1 LLEAATKDR
10 ELPRRRVLAVPETTI
25 DDKAASLRDAQS
37 GLIVGLVCYL
47 LWGFLPLLFHVLQD
61 VGSVTIVADRTV
73 CSLFVVGAILLL
85 RNRMGE
91 VGTALRDPQTLRS
104 MVISSVLLAANWL
117 IFVWAVEQNQ
127 VLEASFGYFI
137 NPLINVAIGMVL
149 LGERQ
154 NPWQWTAI
162 GVALVAI
169 VIQAVGIGRFPWI
182 AVSLALTFGFYGYFR
197 KTAKVGSA
205 SGLFVETLVLTPVA
219 IAYLAYTFIR
229 DGGVG
234 LHADPM
240 HLGLLLLTGPATAA
254 PLLMF
259 AYAVQR
265 LRLTT
270 IGMLQYLSP
279 SIAFLLAI
287 TAFGEEINAVR
298 LLSFA
303 LIWLSLAIYS
313 ADSFMRRGRA
323 AG

>member
-1 LLEAATKDR
+1 VTT
-10 ELPRRRVLAVPETTI
+10 PEI
-25 DDKAASLRDAQS
+25 PNDDKASARDAQS

-47 LWGFLPLLFHVLQD
+47 LWGFLPVLFYVLKD
-61 VGSVTIVADRTV
+61 VGSVTIVAHRV
-73 CSLFVVGAILLL
+73 VWSLLLVGAILLI
-85 RNRMGE
+85 RSRMSE
-91 VGTALRDPQTLRS
+91 VAAALRDPQTLRS
-104 MVISSVLLAANWL
+104 MAISTALLSVNWL

-127 VLEASFGYFI
+127 LLEASFGYFI
-137 NPLINVAIGMVL
+137 NPLVNVAIGMML

-154 NPWQWTAI
+154 NKWQWAAI
-162 GVALVAI
+162 AVAAIAI
-169 VIQAVGIGRFPWI
+169 VVQAVGIGRFPWI

-205 SGLFVETLVLTPVA
+205 SGLFVETLILVPLA
-219 IAYLAYTFIR
+219 LAYLGYDIVRNGTGIY
-229 DGGVG
+229 
-234 LHADPM
+234 ADPT
-240 HLGLLLLTGPATAA
+240 HVILLLLTGPATAA

-287 TAFGEEINAVR
+287 LAFGEPINPVR

-313 ADSFMRRGRA
+313 ADSFMRRSRA
-323 AG
+323 MG

>member
-1 LLEAATKDR
+1 
-10 ELPRRRVLAVPETTI
+10 
-25 DDKAASLRDAQS
+25 
-37 GLIVGLVCYL
+37 
-47 LWGFLPLLFHVLQD
+47 
-61 VGSVTIVADRTV
+61 
-73 CSLFVVGAILLL
+73 
-85 RNRMGE
+85 
-91 VGTALRDPQTLRS
+91 
-104 MVISSVLLAANWL
+104 
-117 IFVWAVEQNQ
+117 
-127 VLEASFGYFI
+127 
-137 NPLINVAIGMVL
+137 MVL

-162 GVALVAI
+162 GVAILAI
-169 VIQAVGIGRFPWI
+169 VIQAIGVGRFPWI
-182 AVSLALTFGFYGYFR
+182 AVNLALTFGFYGYFR

-205 SGLFVETLVLTPVA
+205 SGLFVETLILTPLA

-234 LHADPM
+234 LHADPY
-240 HLGLLLLTGPATAA
+240 HFLLLLLTGPATAA

-287 TAFGEEINAVR
+287 TAFGEPINPVR
-298 LLSFA
+298 LLSFG

-323 AG
+323 A

>member
-1 LLEAATKDR
+1 MAS
-10 ELPRRRVLAVPETTI
+10 PEPTI
-25 DDKAASLRDAQS
+25 DAKALARDAQS

-47 LWGFLPLLFHVLQD
+47 LWGFLPLLFHALQD
-61 VGSVTIVADRTV
+61 VGSVTIVADRTI

-91 VGTALRDPQTLRS
+91 VRAALADPQTLRS
-104 MVISSVLLAANWL
+104 MVISAVLLAANWL

-137 NPLINVAIGMVL
+137 NPLVNVAIGMVF

-162 GVALVAI
+162 AVAVVAI
-169 VIQAVGIGRFPWI
+169 VIQAIGIGNFPWI

-205 SGLFVETLVLTPVA
+205 SGLFVETLILVPLAVG
-219 IAYLAYTFIR
+219 YLIYTFIR
-229 DGGVG
+229 DGGPG
-234 LHADPM
+234 LHADPY
-240 HLGLLLLTGPATAA
+240 HLILLLLTGPATAA

-279 SIAFLLAI
+279 SIAFILAI
-287 TAFGEEINAVR
+287 TYFGEPINGVR

-313 ADSFMRRGRA
+313 ADSFMRRGRVA
-323 AG
+323 A

>member
-1 LLEAATKDR
+1 M
-10 ELPRRRVLAVPETTI
+10 
-25 DDKAASLRDAQS
+25 S
-37 GLIVGLVCYL
+37 
-47 LWGFLPLLFHVLQD
+47 
-61 VGSVTIVADRTV
+61 
-73 CSLFVVGAILLL
+73 
-85 RNRMGE
+85 
-91 VGTALRDPQTLRS
+91 
-104 MVISSVLLAANWL
+104 
-117 IFVWAVEQNQ
+117 
-127 VLEASFGYFI
+127 
-137 NPLINVAIGMVL
+137 
-149 LGERQ
+149 
-154 NPWQWTAI
+154 AI
-162 GVALVAI
+162 GVAILAI
-169 VIQAVGIGRFPWI
+169 VIKNVGVGRFPWI

-205 SGLFVETLVLTPVA
+205 SGLFVETLILTPLA

-234 LHADPM
+234 LHADPY
-240 HLGLLLLTGPATAA
+240 HFFLLLLTGPATAA

-287 TAFGEEINAVR
+287 TAFGEPINPVR
-298 LLSFA
+298 LLSFG

-323 AG
+323 A

>member
-1 LLEAATKDR
+1 MTTPD
-10 ELPRRRVLAVPETTI
+10 TTI
-25 DDKAASLRDAQS
+25 DEQASARDAQS

-47 LWGFLPLLFHVLQD
+47 LWGFLPLLFHALQD
-61 VGSVTIVADRTV
+61 VGSVTIVAHRV
-73 CSLFVVGAILLL
+73 VWSLLLVGAILLL
-85 RNRMGE
+85 RNRMSE
-91 VGTALRDPQTLRS
+91 VGAALRDPQTLRS
-104 MVISSVLLAANWL
+104 MAISTALLSVNWL

-127 VLEASFGYFI
+127 LLEASFGYFI
-137 NPLINVAIGMVL
+137 NPLVNVAIGMVL

-162 GVALVAI
+162 AVATIAI
-169 VIQAVGIGRFPWI
+169 VVQAIGIGRFPWI

-205 SGLFVETLVLTPVA
+205 SGLFVETLILVPLAVG
-219 IAYLAYTFIR
+219 YLVYSVIR
-229 DGGVG
+229 DGVG
-234 LHADPM
+234 IYADPT
-240 HLGLLLLTGPATAA
+240 HVILLLLTGPATAA

-287 TAFGEEINAVR
+287 LVLNEPINAIR

-313 ADSFMRRGRA
+313 ADSFMRRSRA
-323 AG
+323 MG

>member
-1 LLEAATKDR
+1 M
-10 ELPRRRVLAVPETTI
+10 
-25 DDKAASLRDAQS
+25 DDKAAARDAQS

-47 LWGFLPLLFHVLQD
+47 LWGFLPLLFHALQD
-61 VGSVTIVADRTV
+61 VGAVTIVADRTIA
-73 CSLFVVGAILLL
+73 SLFVVGAILLL
-85 RNRMGE
+85 RNRMSE
-91 VGTALRDPQTLRS
+91 VAAALRDPQTLRS

-137 NPLINVAIGMVL
+137 NPLVNVAIGMVL

-162 GVALVAI
+162 GVAILAI
-169 VIQAVGIGRFPWI
+169 VIQAVGVGRFPWI

-205 SGLFVETLVLTPVA
+205 SGLFVETLILTPLA

-234 LHADPM
+234 LHADPY
-240 HLGLLLLTGPATAA
+240 HFFLLLLTGPATAA

-287 TAFGEEINAVR
+287 TAFGEPINPVR
-298 LLSFA
+298 LLSFG

-323 AG
+323 A

>member
-1 LLEAATKDR
+1 VTT
-10 ELPRRRVLAVPETTI
+10 PEI
-25 DDKAASLRDAQS
+25 PNDDKASARDAQS

-47 LWGFLPLLFHVLQD
+47 LWGFLPVLFHLLKD
-61 VGSVTIVADRTV
+61 VGSVTIVAHRV
-73 CSLFVVGAILLL
+73 VWSLLLVGAILLV
-85 RNRMGE
+85 RNRMSE
-91 VGTALRDPQTLRS
+91 VAAALREPQTLRS
-104 MVISSVLLAANWL
+104 MAISTALLSVNWL

-127 VLEASFGYFI
+127 LLEASFGYFI
-137 NPLINVAIGMVL
+137 NPLVNVAIGMVL

-162 GVALVAI
+162 AVAALAI
-169 VIQAVGIGRFPWI
+169 VVQAIGIGRFPWI

-205 SGLFVETLVLTPVA
+205 SGLFVETLILVPLA
-219 IAYLAYTFIR
+219 LGYLGYTLVR
-229 DGGVG
+229 DGAG
-234 LHADPM
+234 LYAEPTHVI
-240 HLGLLLLTGPATAA
+240 LLLLTGPATAA

-287 TAFGEEINAVR
+287 LAFGEPINPVR
-298 LLSFA
+298 LLSFG

-313 ADSFMRRGRA
+313 ADSLMRRSRA
-323 AG
+323 MG

>member
-1 LLEAATKDR
+1 MAT
-10 ELPRRRVLAVPETTI
+10 PETTI
-25 DDKAASLRDAQS
+25 DEKAAARDAQS

-47 LWGFLPLLFHVLQD
+47 LWGFLPLLFHALQD
-61 VGSVTIVADRTV
+61 VGAVTIVADRTIA
-73 CSLFVVGAILLL
+73 SLFVVGAILLL
-85 RNRMGE
+85 RNRMSE
-91 VGTALRDPQTLRS
+91 VAAALRDPQTLRS

-137 NPLINVAIGMVL
+137 NPLVNVAIGMVL

-162 GVALVAI
+162 GVAILAI
-169 VIQAVGIGRFPWI
+169 VIQAVGVGRFPWI

-205 SGLFVETLVLTPVA
+205 SGLFVETLILTPLA

-234 LHADPM
+234 LHADPY
-240 HLGLLLLTGPATAA
+240 HFFLLLLTGPATAA

-287 TAFGEEINAVR
+287 TAFGEPINPVR
-298 LLSFA
+298 LLSFG

-323 AG
+323 A

>member
-1 LLEAATKDR
+1 MAT
-10 ELPRRRVLAVPETTI
+10 PETTI
-25 DDKAASLRDAQS
+25 DDKAAARDAQS

-47 LWGFLPLLFHVLQD
+47 LWGFLPLLFHALQD
-61 VGSVTIVADRTV
+61 VGAVTIVADRTIA
-73 CSLFVVGAILLL
+73 SLFVVGAILLL
-85 RNRMGE
+85 RSRMSE
-91 VGTALRDPQTLRS
+91 VAAALRDPQTLRS

-137 NPLINVAIGMVL
+137 NPLVNVAIGMVL

-162 GVALVAI
+162 GVAILAI
-169 VIQAVGIGRFPWI
+169 VIQAVGVGRFPWI

-205 SGLFVETLVLTPVA
+205 SGLFVETLILTPLA

-234 LHADPM
+234 LHADPY
-240 HLGLLLLTGPATAA
+240 HFFLLLLTGPATAA

-287 TAFGEEINAVR
+287 TAFGEPINPVR
-298 LLSFA
+298 LLSFG

-323 AG
+323 A

>member
-1 LLEAATKDR
+1 LATS
-10 ELPRRRVLAVPETTI
+10 ETTI
-25 DDKAASLRDAQS
+25 DDKALARDAQS
-37 GLIVGLVCYL
+37 GLLVGLVCYL
-47 LWGFLPLLFHVLQD
+47 LWGFLPLLFHALQD
-61 VGSVTIVADRTV
+61 VGSVTIVADRTI

-91 VGTALRDPQTLRS
+91 VRAALADPQTLRS
-104 MVISSVLLAANWL
+104 MVISAVLLAANWL

-137 NPLINVAIGMVL
+137 NPLVNVAIGMVF

-162 GVALVAI
+162 AVAVVAI
-169 VIQAVGIGRFPWI
+169 VIQAIGIGNFPWI

-205 SGLFVETLVLTPVA
+205 SGLFVETLILVPLAVG
-219 IAYLAYTFIR
+219 YLIYTFIR
-229 DGGVG
+229 DGGPG
-234 LHADPM
+234 LHADPY
-240 HLGLLLLTGPATAA
+240 HLILLLLTGPATAA

-279 SIAFLLAI
+279 SIAFILAI
-287 TAFGEEINAVR
+287 TYFGEPINGVR

-313 ADSFMRRGRA
+313 ADSFMRRGRVA
-323 AG
+323 A